1 MQLGGKPPKKSSNLF
16 DDDFAS
22 GFEDSKFD
30 KFKPALKVLGV
41 IVLLAGLGV
50 GSLYYFDNKSDDSS
64 SSYSQTDMSD
74 DAKIIDEA
82 LSKKA
87 ELSQKFSACTSK
99 ASNEGSDLSTADP
112 DFNKKLIGSYDNWLA
127 CYDQYPEAAA
137 NASPSRSSL
146 ELARQGAIDNSG
158 SYKDTYLSSNSY
170 DYTPSTYTPTYDPSK
185 YESTYTPEATA
196 PASSDPTTTSPYTPP
211 PSSGSSDS
219 SSSQAA
225 ADRSYQLSKCQQQ
238 VRQSTGG
245 TGLTQ
250 SQRDQMVDRC
260 MRDHGY

>member
-50 GSLYYFDNKSDDSS
+50 GSLYYFDDKSDDSS

-82 LSKKA
+82 LSKKT

-146 ELARQGAIDNSG
+146 ELARQGVIDNSG

-170 DYTPSTYTPTYDPSK
+170 NYTPSTYTPD
-185 YESTYTPEATA
+185 ATA
-196 PASSDPTTTSPYTPP
+196 PASSDPTTTSPYAPP
-211 PSSGSSDS
+211 SSSGSSDS
-219 SSSQAA
+219 SSGQAA